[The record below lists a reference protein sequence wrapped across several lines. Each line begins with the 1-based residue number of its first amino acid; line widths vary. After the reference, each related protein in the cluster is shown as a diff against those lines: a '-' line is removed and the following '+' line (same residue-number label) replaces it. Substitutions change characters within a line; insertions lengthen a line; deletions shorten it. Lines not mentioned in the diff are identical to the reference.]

1 MLVHCW
7 WEYILVQPLWKTV
20 WIFLKTLQ
28 MELLYDPEILLLGIY
43 LKKKPKNSGL
53 KRHMHNVHRSITYSF
68 QGVQSNLTVDP
79 QTNG

>member
-1 MLVHCW
+1 MIQKFYSWV
-7 WEYILVQPLWKTV
+7 YIW
-20 WIFLKTLQ
+20 
-28 MELLYDPEILLLGIY
+28 
-43 LKKKPKNSGL
+43 KKKPKNSGL